1 MTYPFE
7 VPSYVQGYRFSDE
20 SEIFYDAATKTFRD
34 LAGYGA
40 RADLAITAG
49 SPVFATVNERRGVT
63 LDNTFHG
70 RFNMP
75 IPWMGSVV
83 AVLKPEYVSGGTL
96 SRYPLL
102 FGDNLGTLSS
112 NGQMRLGHFS
122 GARSVNWTTPSAV
135 LNAAQSRNDN
145 NLVVVGFAT
154 DQETRKG
161 YATSNGITVTETG
174 PVAGTTNGNGP
185 AVGSAQFGARFGDMD
200 GQPAN
205 LTQITDFFCHMFE
218 LHFFAENIWVAHQ
231 AKAQSLMTALRTK
244 YGVA

>member
-49 SPVFATVNERRGVT
+49 SPVFATVSGRRGVT

-70 RFNMP
+70 RFQMP

-83 AVLKPEYVSGGTL
+83 AVLKPELTVGTTI

-102 FGDNLGTLSS
+102 FGDNLTLSS
-112 NGQMRLGHFS
+112 NGNMRLGHFS
-122 GARSVNWTTPSAV
+122 GSRTVNWTTPGSV
-135 LNAAQSRNDN
+135 LNAVQSRNDD
-145 NLVVVGFAT
+145 NLVVYGFAT

-161 YATSNGITVTETG
+161 YSTNNGVAITETG

-185 AVGSAQFGARFGDMD
+185 AISSGQFGARFGDMD

-205 LTQITDFFCHMFE
+205 LTQVTDFFCHMFE
-218 LHFFAENIWVAHQ
+218 VHFFAENIWVAHA
-231 AKAQSLMTALRTK
+231 AKAQALMASLRSK
-244 YGVA
+244 YGAS

>member
-1 MTYPFE
+1 MTHPFE

-20 SEIFYDAATKTFRD
+20 SETFYDAATKTFRD

-49 SPVFATVNERRGVT
+49 SPVFATVSGRRGVT

-70 RFNMP
+70 RFQMP

-83 AVLKPEYVSGGTL
+83 AVLKPELTVGTTIN
-96 SRYPLL
+96 RYPLL
-102 FGDNLGTLSS
+102 FGDNLSTLSN
-112 NGQMRLGHFS
+112 NGQMQILHFS
-122 GARSVNWTTPSAV
+122 GQRRVAWSTPGGV
-135 LNAAQSRNDN
+135 LAATQIRTDD

-161 YATSNGITVTETG
+161 YSTSNGITITETG
-174 PVAGTTNGNGP
+174 PVAGTTNGNGV
-185 AVGSAQFGARFGDMD
+185 AVGSGQFGARFGDMD

-205 LTQITDFFCHMFE
+205 LTQITDLFCHMFE
-218 LHFFAENIWVAHQ
+218 LHFFAENIWVAH
-231 AKAQSLMTALRTK
+231 ATEAAALMTTLRAT
-244 YGVA
+244 YEVA